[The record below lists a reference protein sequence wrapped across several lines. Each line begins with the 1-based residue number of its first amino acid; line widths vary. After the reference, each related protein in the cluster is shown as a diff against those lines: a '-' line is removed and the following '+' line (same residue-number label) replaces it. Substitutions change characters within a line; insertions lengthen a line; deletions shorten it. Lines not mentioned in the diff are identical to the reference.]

1 MATNFDAAIQISFGL
16 ASFILIYL
24 GLNYGDTD
32 VFGRTRRYPIMK
44 ILFVGLGLG
53 MILLMMNSSYQIA
66 MNNNTTTYT
75 NNIVDITTTGGVV
88 MVWALY
94 AFLIFGFL
102 ILIVT
107 LLADLKDLVNK
118 RREGKL

>member
-1 MATNFDAAIQISFGL
+1 MAFDSAVQVSFAM

-32 VFGRTRRYPIMK
+32 IFGATRRYPIMK

-66 MNNNTTTYT
+66 INNNTTAYT
-75 NNIVDITTTGGVV
+75 NNIVDITSTGAEV
-88 MVWALY
+88 MTWALY
-94 AFLIFGFL
+94 GFLIIGFL
-102 ILIVT
+102 ILIIT
-107 LLADLKDLVNK
+107 ILADLKDLVNK
-118 RREGKL
+118 RKEGKL